1 MKFNNRKRY
10 KYNLSEKDSIGD
22 IEGFPIEI
30 IEKMIDKQVS
40 QGNPPNVK
48 VFQERRNIEA
58 WIKGFNWRSTS
69 EGCEFWGKVVGG
81 RNFDYFF
88 KKYPK

>member
-10 KYNLSEKDSIGD
+10 KYNLSEKDFIGD

-30 IEKMIDKQVS
+30 VEKMLEEQEL
-40 QGNPPNVK
+40 QGNTVNIST
-48 VFQERRNIEA
+48 FQQYKNRDKYHGGFD
-58 WIKGFNWRSTS
+58 WIAASDGS
-69 EGCEFWGKVVGG
+69 EFWGKVVNE
-81 RNFDYFF
+81 RDFDYFF